1 MERDTEMNKLDNTT
15 PVTVVSIEHIREQI
29 RIAEIDVAE
38 ATMRR
43 DMLRFILELRQQ
55 DDPIE
60 QDHLNRTRAII
71 AKFYA

>member
-1 MERDTEMNKLDNTT
+1 MSMNNDL
-15 PVTVVSIEHIREQI
+15 PVTVVSIEHIRDQI
-29 RIAEIDVAE
+29 RIAEIDIAE

-43 DMLRFILELRQQ
+43 DGLRFILEVRQK

-60 QDHLNRTRAII
+60 QEHLNRTRAII